1 MAINNF
7 SQNYSNNWLDDPDLR
22 NILNDVVSSSTL
34 PQSLPIGNNGLI
46 SNVTASTIASS
57 RPSGEMVARWNMDEM
72 SYVMKGEMVNAGLM
86 IPEMQRVNM
95 IDSMTSDGFKG
106 HVKTELCQ
114 LLVKDMLKNGL
125 IEFTMMTDPASGDN
139 VYRARAYVM
148 PNQLT
153 KILREFVDRNT

>member
-1 MAINNF
+1 MAISNINHNN
-7 SQNYSNNWLDDPDLR
+7 SWWSDNDIR
-22 NILNDVVSSSTL
+22 TILNDVVASSNL
-34 PQSLPIGNNGLI
+34 PQSMPIGNNGVI
-46 SNVTASTIASS
+46 TNATASTIASS

-86 IPEMQRVNM
+86 IPEIQRQNM
-95 IDSMTSDGFKG
+95 VGSMTGDGFKG
-106 HVKTELCQ
+106 HVKSELCQ

-139 VYRARAYVM
+139 IYRARAYVM